1 MTLGRFFTSI
11 NMIYKIKMF
20 SLIVAVC
27 FVLHT
32 TIKIKPGKTLQLN
45 MNLEIVELKV
55 RWKISFE
62 HYIVFTL

>member
-1 MTLGRFFTSI
+1 MMTLENFVTSI

-32 TIKIKPGKTLQLN
+32 TTKTKPGKTPQLN

-55 RWKISFE
+55 
-62 HYIVFTL
+62 